1 MRSPPPVST
10 QPGDA
15 WSRFAA
21 AFPALLPAQL
31 ALVACAVVTG
41 VAAVSADDRRP
52 GIIAGIALAQ
62 AALVLLRAVPLL
74 LLLSL
79 PLLALRRERLR
90 FAALGLL
97 WSLFVVAQAALDHY
111 FHVAHAPLGADLFGY
126 SAAEIHTTLSGT
138 RFGLPGA
145 LTFGLPLLLL
155 WSGLYLSAR
164 QCSGGARRW
173 TSLLLLAGLLAWLP
187 SLPTGARA
195 LSSDAARDLASNK
208 LGWFAADVW
217 RWSHS
222 QAAATPVAGPGTAA
236 AAGTDLPPLD
246 PQYPFLHPEQTP
258 DTLGAYFAPTSD
270 GRPPNVVVI
279 VIEGLGRSFSG
290 AQASLGS
297 FTPFLDELASRSLY
311 FDNFLANQG
320 RTFGVLPSLFNSA
333 PFAREGFTAL
343 GARMPP
349 GPGLFNLLKEQGYH
363 TAFYNGTDTHFDH
376 EREFMQLQGVQKLV
390 DKATFGHGYALNPF
404 SDWGY
409 PDKEL
414 VSRVLADSAQQPTP
428 FLLAMQTISMHTPY
442 KFPGQD
448 AYLARFE
455 QRLHTLHI
463 ADGELAAYRANANIY
478 SSILYTDDQLRRYFE
493 AVAQQPWYAN
503 TIFVI
508 TGDHRLPEIPMGEH
522 IDRYRVPL
530 LIFSPL
536 LKQARHIRAVSSH
549 LDVTPSLLALLSHTY
564 GLKRPAQTPWLGG
577 ALDMDDSFRNIHQL
591 PLQQT
596 KTSAPDYLAGTWWLH
611 DGHLFA
617 LQEGMHL
624 LPGDDAAAHDWVA
637 LRLQRYAQANAIFL
651 QNLAL
656 APNGAAPKLVA
667 YDVAAQ
673 KTPPTGEAPVMHG
686 LSTHS
691 IEMALVGSKLQ
702 LTARFDNGDAQPSRM
717 FVPLVVVTAEDGRE
731 LVETSGHALHLLA
744 HGHQQVQLALQRPE
758 ACSSRCYLSVFPS
771 DPETGKPVGQ
781 GRYHMPVSADTAIG
795 GAP

>member
-1 MRSPPPVST
+1 MRPPSPAATPP
-10 QPGDA
+10 GNA

-31 ALVACAVVTG
+31 GLVACAVFTG
-41 VAAVSADDRRP
+41 VAGAGGQPWS
-52 GIIAGIALAQ
+52 IAGIALAQ

-79 PLLALRRERLR
+79 PLLALRRKRLR
-90 FAALGLL
+90 LVALGVL
-97 WSLFVVAQAALDHY
+97 WSLFVLAQAALDQY
-111 FHVAHAPLGADLFGY
+111 FRVAHVPLGADLFGY

-138 RFGLPGA
+138 PFDLRSA
-145 LTFGLPLLLL
+145 LAFGLPLLLL
-155 WSGLYLSAR
+155 WGGLSVSAR
-164 QCSGGARRW
+164 RRNEGSMRW
-173 TSLLLLAGLLAWLP
+173 TSVLLLAGLLAWLP
-187 SLPTGARA
+187 SLPTGAQA
-195 LSSDAARDLASNK
+195 LRSDAARDLASNK

-217 RWSHS
+217 RWSRSH
-222 QAAATPVAGPGTAA
+222 AVATAVPASSEAA
-236 AAGTDLPPLD
+236 AAGIDLPPLD
-246 PQYPFLHPEQTP
+246 PQYPFLHSEQTP
-258 DTLGAYFAPTSD
+258 DTLGPYFAPTSD

-279 VIEGLGRSFSG
+279 VVEGLGRSFSG
-290 AQASLGS
+290 TQASLGS
-297 FTPFLDELASRSLY
+297 FTPFLDELAKRSLY

-333 PFAREGFTAL
+333 PFARDGFTAL

-349 GPGLFNLLKEQGYH
+349 SPGLFNLLKEQGYH
-363 TAFYNGTDTHFDH
+363 TAFYNGTDTGFDH

-390 DKATFGHGYALNPF
+390 DKTNFGTGYALNPL

-414 VSRVLADSAQQPTP
+414 VSRVLADSAQRPTP

-455 QRLHTLHI
+455 QRLRGLHI
-463 ADGELAAYRANANIY
+463 PDAELAAYRANANIY
-478 SSILYTDDQLRRYFE
+478 SSILYTDDQLRRYFD

-530 LIFSPL
+530 VIFSPL
-536 LKQARHIRAVSSH
+536 LRQARHFPAVSSH

-564 GLKRPAQTPWLGG
+564 GLKRPVQTPWLGG
-577 ALDMDDSFRNIHQL
+577 ALDTDDSFRNIHQL

-596 KTSAPDYLAGTWWLH
+596 KTSAPDYLASLWWLH
-611 DGHLFA
+611 NGQLFA

-624 LPGDDAAAHDWVA
+624 LPSDDAAAHDWVA
-637 LRLQRYAQANAIFL
+637 LRLQRYEQANAIFL
-651 QNLAL
+651 QHLAL
-656 APNGAAPKLVA
+656 APDGAEPRLVA

-673 KTPPTGEAPVMHG
+673 KTPPASDAPEVHG

-691 IEMALVGSKLQ
+691 IGMATIGGELQ
-702 LTARFDNGDAQPSRM
+702 LTTRFDNGDAQPSRV
-717 FVPLVVVTAEDGRE
+717 FVPLVVLTAEDGRE
-731 LVETSGHALHLLA
+731 LIETSGRALQLPA
-744 HGHQQVQLALQRPE
+744 HGHQQVQLALQRPD

-781 GRYHMPVSADTAIG
+781 GRYHMPVDIDTAIG